1 MKMSGSCSVLA
12 EHNAL
17 TFSCASPQGG
27 AASQSAL
34 YTASVPQDTVHH
46 TEFLITLPY
55 TEEEFDLEMQTNFVR
70 GLAAAT
76 KFDQPGYGS
85 TKIMNIEPGPP
96 KEYGQDRKPDTVQ
109 ITARIATTRPKLE
122 KLLEAHDFLGSDF
135 ASAANK
141 ISPCQLLA
149 LAGLLSSPSRSSGGV
164 PTIPSEKSRSDFVAP
179 FSTMQ
184 GALV

>member
-12 EHNAL
+12 GQHAL
-17 TFSCASPQGG
+17 TFSCASPQG
-27 AASQSAL
+27 AAL

-109 ITARIATTRPKLE
+109 ITARIATTGPKLE
-122 KLLEAHDFLGSDF
+122 KLLEAHEFLGSDF
-135 ASAANK
+135 NSTANK
-141 ISPCQLLA
+141 ISSALSDAGISRTPVSPFKIQRWCTNHPDSEVESQLRCA
-149 LAGLLSSPSRSSGGV
+149 L
-164 PTIPSEKSRSDFVAP
+164 T
-179 FSTMQ
+179 
-184 GALV
+184 ALVP